1 MFIIISIIIS
11 IIIII
16 VVVVVV
22 AIGTLFETERQSIP
36 SHDDC
41 YIHNQLHVG
50 EIFSSLLNMPTPWQ
64 K

>member
-1 MFIIISIIIS
+1 MFIIISSSIIIS
-11 IIIII
+11 II
-16 VVVVVV
+16 VVVIV
-22 AIGTLFETERQSIP
+22 AIGTLFETEKQPIP

-50 EIFSSLLNMPTPWQ
+50 EIFSSVLNMPTPWQ